1 MKFDPKS
8 LFKDLSK
15 LAVKK
20 ITARLAGPKVQ
31 AAMAVDDVIGGIT
44 GEQLTE
50 RVKRGFTTEKQKD
63 IERRVKKKD
72 RVIPLRL
79 DF

>member
-1 MKFDPKS
+1 
-8 LFKDLSK
+8 

-44 GEQLTE
+44 GERLTE

-63 IERRVKKKD
+63 IERRLKKKD

>member
-1 MKFDPKS
+1 MPGQGTD
-8 LFKDLSK
+8 
-15 LAVKK
+15 V
-20 ITARLAGPKVQ
+20 
-31 AAMAVDDVIGGIT
+31 VDDVIGGIT

-50 RVKRGFTTEKQKD
+50 RVKRGFTTEKQKY
-63 IERRVKKKD
+63 IERRLKKKD